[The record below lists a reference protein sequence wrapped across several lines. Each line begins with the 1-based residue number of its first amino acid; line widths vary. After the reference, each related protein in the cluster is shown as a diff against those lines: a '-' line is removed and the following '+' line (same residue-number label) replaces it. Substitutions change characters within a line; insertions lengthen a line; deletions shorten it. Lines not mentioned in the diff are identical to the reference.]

1 MVALAWPAKA
11 ADTYKCVDQA
21 GRTAYAERPCGD
33 TAKRL
38 DLPGDAARRRAE
50 EERNAELL
58 KRQEARER
66 AEAAARDNRSPIR
79 TFQQQKERCA
89 ALRLLALQSNAEASA
104 YDSYVLRDKARRRQR
119 AAEALLAAECI

>member
-1 MVALAWPAKA
+1 MVAFAWPAEA
-11 ADTYKCVDQA
+11 ADMYKCVDQS
-21 GRTAYAERPCGD
+21 GRTAYAERPCGE

-38 DLPGDAARRRAE
+38 DLAGDAARRRAE
-50 EERNAELL
+50 EERKSELL
-58 KRQEARER
+58 KRQEASKR

-79 TFQQQKERCA
+79 TFQQQRERCA

-119 AAEALLAAECI
+119 AAEALLAAECM